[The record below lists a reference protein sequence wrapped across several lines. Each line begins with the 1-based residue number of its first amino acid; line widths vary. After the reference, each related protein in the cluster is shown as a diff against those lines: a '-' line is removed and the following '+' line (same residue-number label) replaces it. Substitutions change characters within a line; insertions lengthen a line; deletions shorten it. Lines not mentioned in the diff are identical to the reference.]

1 MGNNDSWGGDFG
13 KHGDVHGGIPDWF
26 GGKME
31 MKKGPA
37 GCGASKSCAMNSRVL

>member
-1 MGNNDSWGGDFG
+1 MGNNDNWGGDFG
-13 KHGDVHGGIPDWF
+13 KHGDVHGGISHWF

-37 GCGASKSCAMNSRVL
+37 GCGGFKSRAMNSRVL